1 MNSTAC
7 DVIGIDVSKTTLDCC
22 IGTTKESF
30 RIANTGKAILKTL
43 KGLQKRLKTP
53 FVVLESTGKYH
64 AKVFDIATELQIP
77 IAIVNPKRIRDYAK
91 AVGQLAK
98 TDTIDAAIIARFGLA
113 LELQPTPALSPIIVQ
128 IRSVVIRRN
137 DIVRILVQ
145 EQNRLL
151 DNTRTYQRTSIKRHI
166 TYLQR
171 ERDILPREIKRL
183 ARSPELAPKRD
194 ILVGFNGIAD
204 TTAAALIAL
213 VPELGTLSKAQVAAL
228 IGVAPFADDSGS
240 SCRGKRR
247 IWGGRAAVRTALYMA
262 TLVATRYNPTIKAF
276 YRRLL
281 AAGKPKKLALVAA
294 MRKTIIILNAMLRD
308 NLHFVPCSP

>member
-1 MNSTAC
+1 MNSTEC
-7 DVIGIDVSKTTLDCC
+7 DVIGIDVSKETLDCY
-22 IGTTKESF
+22 IATTKEAL
-30 RIANTGKAILKTL
+30 RIANTGKAILKSL
-43 KGLQKRLKTP
+43 KGLRKKLKSP
-53 FVVLESTGKYH
+53 FIVVESTGKYH

-98 TDTIDAAIIARFGLA
+98 TDTIDAVIIARFGLS
-113 LELQPTPALSPIIVQ
+113 LELQPTPALPPIIVQ
-128 IRSVVIRRN
+128 IRSLVIRRT
-137 DIVRILVQ
+137 DIIRILIQ
-145 EQNRLL
+145 EKNRLL
-151 DNTRTYQRTSIKRHI
+151 DNTESYQRSSIKRHI
-166 TYLQR
+166 TYLQQ
-171 ERDILPREIKRL
+171 ERDALSRQIKQL
-183 ARSPELAPKRD
+183 AQSPEIASKRN

-213 VPELGTLSKAQVAAL
+213 IPELGTLSKAQVAAL

-247 IWGGRAAVRTALYMA
+247 IWGGRAAVRSALYMA
-262 TLVATRYNPTIKAF
+262 TLVATRYNPVIKAF
-276 YRRLL
+276 YQRLL

-308 NLHFVPCSP
+308 NLPFTPLRA